1 MLSSKYWQKKALE
14 DMTQAEWE
22 ALCDGCGRCCLVKFE
37 DEDTGAI
44 AYTDVGCTLLDGG
57 TCRCRDY
64 ENRQSKVADCVRLT
78 PEAVRTLRWLPP
90 TCAYRLL
97 AEGKELPDWHPLNT
111 GDPESVHR
119 AGISVRGRLSASEDD
134 LTIEELE
141 ARIVRWPM
149 KGMRRRR

>member
-1 MLSSKYWQKKALE
+1 MLSSKFWQKKALE

-119 AGISVRGRLSASEDD
+119 AGISIRGRLSASEDD

-141 ARIVRWPM
+141 TRIVRWPM

>member
-1 MLSSKYWQKKALE
+1 MLSSKFWQKKALE
-14 DMTQAEWE
+14 DMTQPEWE

-37 DEDTGAI
+37 DEDSGAI

-57 TCRCRDY
+57 TCQCRDY
-64 ENRQSKVADCVRLT
+64 TNRQSRVADCVRLT

-97 AEGKELPDWHPLNT
+97 AEGKDLPDWHPLNT

-119 AGISVRGRLSASEDD
+119 AGISIRGRLSASEDD

-141 ARIVRWPM
+141 TRIVRWPM
-149 KGMRRRR
+149 KGMRRSR